1 MEDESGNPRN
11 CSKKPC
17 PNDLNKFNSL
27 FCRTKIKW
35 HYLLFC
41 GTKFNNNVQH
51 FGVQKFNNINNTTY
65 FLVY

>member
-27 FCRTKIKW
+27 FCPI
-35 HYLLFC
+35 HYF
-41 GTKFNNNVQH
+41 V
-51 FGVQKFNNINNTTY
+51 VQKLNDTTY
-65 FLVY
+65 YFVVQNLITMFNILAYKIQ

>member
-17 PNDLNKFNSL
+17 PNDLNKFNS
-27 FCRTKIKW
+27 
-35 HYLLFC
+35 

-51 FGVQKFNNINNTTY
+51 FGVQNSIT
-65 FLVY
+65 

>member
-27 FCRTKIKW
+27 FCQFNSLFCRTKI
-35 HYLLFC
+35 
-41 GTKFNNNVQH
+41 Q
-51 FGVQKFNNINNTTY
+51 
-65 FLVY
+65 

>member
-17 PNDLNKFNSL
+17 PNDLNKFN
-27 FCRTKIKW
+27 
-35 HYLLFC
+35 YLLFC

-51 FGVQKFNNINNTTY
+51 FVVQKFNNINNTTY